1 MLPLIIFTLI
11 FVFLAIAGPW
21 LGADSRDGQ
30 DWRTAGRPDPSPSPE
45 APARP

>member
-11 FVFLAIAGPW
+11 FVLLAIAGPW

-30 DWRTAGRPDPSPSPE
+30 DWRITRRPDPSPSPE
-45 APARP
+45 TPARP